1 MLTLIGIILFV
12 VVIISILRLLF
23 SDGVGSLLL
32 AICLICFP
40 LVTIGLMILGLAIV
54 AIPLLIVIGIIA
66 LCIKA
71 AM

>member
-1 MLTLIGIILFV
+1 MLTLVGVILFIV
-12 VVIISILRLLF
+12 VVISVLRLLF
-23 SDGVGSLLL
+23 RDGVGSLLL

-40 LVTIGLMILGLAIV
+40 LITIGLMMLGLAIV
-54 AIPLLIVIGIIA
+54 ALPLIIVIGIIA